1 MLNTKVWGRC
11 TKLAKAITSTD
22 TQITLPVGDG
32 SKFRIN
38 DQEHFY
44 LTLRNGGVM
53 EVVKVVARAGDVL
66 TVERAQDNTTAQ
78 TFGKG
83 SCACVEWNPQQLCE
97 FVKSCAGGCTN
108 ITPQTFVVT
117 CGTSV
122 TVNECGNITAINGSE
137 TC

>member
-11 TKLAKAITSTD
+11 TKVAKAITSTD

-53 EVVKVVARAGDVL
+53 EVVKVVARARGLRDFI
-66 TVERAQDNTTAQ
+66 TT
-78 TFGKG
+78 
-83 SCACVEWNPQQLCE
+83 QLL
-97 FVKSCAGGCTN
+97 KDR
-108 ITPQTFVVT
+108 
-117 CGTSV
+117 
-122 TVNECGNITAINGSE
+122 
-137 TC
+137 